1 MSYLSSNAAIRRYNV
16 RIAVAMAFYVVFLAA
31 AVWTFHGYHPT
42 GIPAFSLAILPSL
55 PVVGVVVIV
64 GLYLAEE
71 KDEFL
76 RNLLVQSMI
85 WSLGATL
92 TVTTV
97 WGFVELFVNVK
108 HLPLYLIFPLFW
120 FLVGVSSWLL
130 RMRYK

>member
-1 MSYLSSNAAIRRYNV
+1 MTICVMNAAVRRYNV
-16 RIAVAMAFYVVFLAA
+16 RIAVAMAFYVVFLAT
-31 AVWTFHGYHPT
+31 AVWAFHGHHPT

-76 RNLLVQSMI
+76 RNLLIQSMI

-97 WGFVELFVNVK
+97 WGFIELFVDVK
-108 HLPLYLIFPLFW
+108 HLPLYLIFPFFW

-130 RMRYK
+130 RLRYK

>member
-1 MSYLSSNAAIRRYNV
+1 MIVCVMNPAVRRYNV
-16 RIAVAMAFYVVFLAA
+16 RIAVAMSFYLVFLAA
-31 AVWTFHGYHPT
+31 AVWAFHSYHPI

-55 PVVGVVVIV
+55 PVVGIVVII

-92 TVTTV
+92 SVTTV
-97 WGFVELFVNVK
+97 WGFIELFVNVK
-108 HLPLYLIFPLFW
+108 HLPLYLIFPFFW
-120 FLVGVSSWLL
+120 FLVGFAGWLL
-130 RMRYK
+130 RLRYK